1 MPIGHDNAGM
11 DLHQLASFVQV
22 AELGSFTRAAR
33 LLGTAQPALSRQV
46 RALETELRQTLFA
59 RTGRGVTLTEPGKRL
74 LAHGRGILQQVER
87 ARLDLEEHRGAPV
100 GHLAVGLPPSVG
112 RVITAPLV
120 VACRER
126 FPQATLTVVEG
137 LSAYVLE
144 WLLQGRVDVAV
155 VYPAP
160 PDRAIE
166 RLPVVDERLFLVSAR
181 ARRQAAAI
189 GKPVTLAE
197 VAAHE
202 LVIPSRPHSI
212 RMQLETALAG
222 AGLRPRIGV
231 EIESVP
237 AILDLV
243 EHHAL
248 HAVLSLNAL
257 RGREA
262 ALQARPVVL
271 GSGQPLA
278 TPLAI
283 ATSAQRP
290 RGPLVEQ
297 GTALVRELLLA
308 LW

>member
-74 LAHGRGILQQVER
+74 LAHGRGILQQVDR

-112 RVITAPLV
+112 RLITAPLV

-155 VYPAP
+155 VYQAP
-160 PDRAIE
+160 PDRTID
-166 RLPVVDERLFLVSAR
+166 RLPVVDERLFLVSGR

-189 GKPVTLAE
+189 GKPVTLAD

-212 RMQLETALAG
+212 RMQVETALAA

-243 EHHAL
+243 EHHGL
-248 HAVLSLNAL
+248 HAVLPLNAL
-257 RGREA
+257 RGREV
-262 ALQARPVVL
+262 ALQARPVML

-278 TPLAI
+278 TQLAI
-283 ATSAQRP
+283 ATSSQRP